1 MTRAYFNH
9 KAAIWDEAISEKD
22 TAKLMGMVRRLNIAP
37 GSAVLDVGT
46 GTGVLLPFLL
56 GEVGEDGGVI
66 ALDYAGEMLRKARA
80 KRFGGNVD
88 YLCADVTSLPLKDEI
103 FDIVVCYSSFPHFQ
117 DKPAALNEMKRV
129 LKAGG
134 RLAICHTAGRQVI
147 NGIHRQI
154 PVLTNDTIP
163 DKEEMYS

>member
-22 TAKLMGMVRRLNIAP
+22 TAKLLGMVKRLNIAP

-56 GEVGEDGGVI
+56 GEVDEGGSVI

-80 KRFGGNVD
+80 KGFDGNAD
-88 YLCADVTSLPLKDEI
+88 YLCADVASIPLKDEV
-103 FDIVVCYSSFPHFQ
+103 FDIVVCYSSFPHFR
-117 DKPAALNEMKRV
+117 DKLAALN
-129 LKAGG
+129 
-134 RLAICHTAGRQVI
+134 
-147 NGIHRQI
+147 
-154 PVLTNDTIP
+154 
-163 DKEEMYS
+163 